1 MKNISTGNWIT
12 IIILFINIVF
22 TMGFMFREVLS
33 AQESANLALEMAY
46 DNDKEIAVMEERIT
60 QGFENLESLIRNGH

>member
-12 IIILFINIVF
+12 IFILFINIIF
-22 TMGFMFREVLS
+22 TMGFMFKEVLS

-46 DNDKEIAVMEERIT
+46 ANDKEIAVIVE
-60 QGFENLESLIRNGH
+60 GFENLESLIRNGH

>member
-12 IIILFINIVF
+12 ITILFINIVF

-46 DNDKEIAVMEERIT
+46 DNDKEIAVIVE
-60 QGFENLESLIRNGH
+60 GFENLESLIRNGH

>member
-12 IIILFINIVF
+12 ITILFINIVF

-46 DNDKEIAVMEERIT
+46 DNDKEIAVIVD
-60 QGFENLESLIRNGH
+60 GFENLESLIRNGH

>member
-12 IIILFINIVF
+12 ITILFINIVF

-46 DNDKEIAVMEERIT
+46 DDDKEIAVIVE
-60 QGFENLESLIRNGH
+60 GFENLESLIRNGH

>member
-46 DNDKEIAVMEERIT
+46 DNDKEIAVIVE
-60 QGFENLESLIRNGH
+60 GFENLESLIRNGH

>member
-12 IIILFINIVF
+12 ITILFVNIVF
-22 TMGFMFREVLS
+22 TIGFMFREVLS

-60 QGFENLESLIRNGH
+60 QWFENLESLIRNGH